1 MRRVPLFPLTEPDQW
16 DEYTLLAATI
26 LLEAEGEP
34 PDGNDGVAH
43 VVMSRHRIWNRPIH
57 NVILGLDGKSDDIY
71 EPFSCW
77 NSDYRTR
84 ALTRLAAADDQP
96 LITAWRAA
104 AGSLWQFTRDPTGG
118 ALFYLNLLLTKKIRG
133 GTLPSW
139 FSEEKVTCTIGRH
152 TFLKG

>member
-16 DEYTLLAATI
+16 DEYTLLAANI

-96 LITAWRAA
+96 LITAFLSQPPADKKDPWRNFAILVL
-104 AGSLWQFTRDPTGG
+104 GREG
-118 ALFYLNLLLTKKIRG
+118 NLHD
-133 GTLPSW
+133 W
-139 FSEEKVTCTIGRH
+139 
-152 TFLKG
+152 